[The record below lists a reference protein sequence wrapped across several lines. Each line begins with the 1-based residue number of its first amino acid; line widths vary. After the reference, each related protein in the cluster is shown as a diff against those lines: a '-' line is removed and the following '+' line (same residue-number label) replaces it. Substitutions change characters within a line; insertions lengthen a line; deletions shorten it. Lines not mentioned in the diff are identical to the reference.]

1 MTEAK
6 PRYLVQGP
14 DEDELLTD
22 NELGIAEPMN
32 ECIGMGVGV
41 SSMGKAGQ

>member
-1 MTEAK
+1 MLSFIIEK
-6 PRYLVQGP
+6 QNRDQ